1 MRKKKLCTPSPAT
14 APSPL
19 QEHMHT
25 YIEAQGHLL
34 PILAPGPF
42 RQCALS
48 PTGYHHLTES
58 KQMLHSL
65 LGSGDGWK
73 DDAISS
79 LIS

>member
-1 MRKKKLCTPSPAT
+1 MRKKTLCTPSLAT

-48 PTGYHHLTES
+48 PIGYHHLTEI
-58 KQMLHSL
+58 KADATQPTRKW
-65 LGSGDGWK
+65 GWVER
-73 DDAISS
+73 
-79 LIS
+79 